1 MISKGFKY
9 FIGFRCGEKIV
20 LLCIKFFKVG
30 GMLKSFDESKYILS
44 LIKDK
49 KLLKKY
55 YDIWGKVSNNINKS
69 FDKELAYKTLTKIK

>member
-30 GMLKSFDESKYILS
+30 GM
-44 LIKDK
+44 
-49 KLLKKY
+49 
-55 YDIWGKVSNNINKS
+55 
-69 FDKELAYKTLTKIK
+69 